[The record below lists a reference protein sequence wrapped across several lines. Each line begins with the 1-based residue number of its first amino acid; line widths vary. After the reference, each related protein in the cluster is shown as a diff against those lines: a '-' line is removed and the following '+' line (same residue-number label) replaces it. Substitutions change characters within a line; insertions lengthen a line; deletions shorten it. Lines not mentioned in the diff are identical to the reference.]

1 MEHSLERCHIN
12 DQIVLHYKRT
22 KGMAPLSLK
31 SIVLTTFSYVEDYKV
46 SLQHGLILNRVFPGL
61 VHHEEEEN
69 EEEK

>member
-1 MEHSLERCHIN
+1 
-12 DQIVLHYKRT
+12 
-22 KGMAPLSLK
+22 MAPLSLK

-69 EEEK
+69 EEEKWEDMLHIHYICWS